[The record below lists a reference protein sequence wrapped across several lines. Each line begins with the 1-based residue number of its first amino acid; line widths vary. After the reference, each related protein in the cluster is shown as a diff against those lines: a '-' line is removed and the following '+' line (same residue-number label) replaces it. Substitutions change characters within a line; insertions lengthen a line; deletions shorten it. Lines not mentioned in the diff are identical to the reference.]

1 MNKGLQKQVA
11 DFVEINQLEIDVA
24 HRTLDLVSEL
34 GEVSKEILT
43 STVYGRKPFRPTNE
57 WQSELGDLLF
67 ALVCVA
73 NSTGVDLE
81 QALLEVLKKYQK
93 RLKSKQDAGSGK

>member
-1 MNKGLQKQVA
+1 MNRGIQKQVA
-11 DFVEINQLEIDVA
+11 DFVEINRLETDIA

-43 STVYGRKPFRPTNE
+43 STVYGRKPFQPTSE

-81 QALLEVLKKYQK
+81 QALLEVLKKYQT